1 MKPTTKA
8 DGRKPITNEALE
20 DAILAIQKNYGD
32 GSIMRLGDGVRA
44 PLDGISTG
52 SFGLDLCVGG
62 RGLPKGRVVEI
73 FGPESSGKTTLTL
86 HVIANAQKIGGVC
99 AFIDAEHALDPQYAR
114 RLGVD
119 LDSLLISQP
128 DHGEQALD
136 ITETLV
142 KSGAVDV
149 IVVDSVAALVPK
161 AEIEGEMGDSFV
173 GLQARLMS
181 QALRKLTA
189 LVAKSNTMLIFI
201 NQIREKIGV
210 MFGSPET
217 TTGGRALKFYSSV
230 RIDIRR
236 IGQIKDGEEPI
247 GARTKATVVK
257 NKMAPPFKKC
267 EFDILFN
274 EGINRLGEVLDIG
287 VEKGVIKRTG
297 TWVSYGETRLGQGR
311 DKARD
316 FLKENPQLAKEIEEQ
331 VAKVVMA
338 SVPGANQGTAP
349 AAAPAAGANGSGS
362 AAPQPQAARP
372 AGAAPTPAA
381 APAARGPSPVRPGAT
396 PVRPASAAS
405 DAGEDD

>member
-349 AAAPAAGANGSGS
+349 AAAPAAGTNGSGS

-372 AGAAPTPAA
+372 AGAAPTPAG

>member
-119 LDSLLISQP
+119 LDSMLISQP

-210 MFGSPET
+210 MLGSPET

-349 AAAPAAGANGSGS
+349 AAAPATGTNGSGS

-372 AGAAPTPAA
+372 AGAAPTPAG

-396 PVRPASAAS
+396 PVRPASAAR

>member
-1 MKPTTKA
+1 MKSKA
-8 DGRKPITNEALE
+8 ANRAGDGKASKQEAMKAEALS
-20 DAILAIQKNYGD
+20 DALASIHKSYGD
-32 GSIMRLGDGVRA
+32 GSIMRMGEQTVA
-44 PLDGISTG
+44 PIDGISTG
-52 SFGLDLCVGG
+52 SLGLDLATGG
-62 RGLPKGRVVEI
+62 KGFPRGRVIEVY
-73 FGPESSGKTTLTL
+73 GPESSGKTTLTL
-86 HVIANAQKIGGVC
+86 HVVANCQKMGGTC

-136 ITETLV
+136 ICETLA
-142 KSGAVDV
+142 KSGAIDLVV
-149 IVVDSVAALVPK
+149 IDSVAALVPK

-189 LVAKSNTMLIFI
+189 VTAKTNTTLIFI

-236 IGQIKDGEEPI
+236 IGQIKNGDMPV

-257 NKMAPPFKKC
+257 NKVAPPFRKT

-274 EGINRLGEVLDIG
+274 EGINRLGELLDLSVDQGI
-287 VEKGVIKRTG
+287 IRRSG
-297 TWVSYGETRLGQGR
+297 TWMSYGETRLGQGR
-311 DKARD
+311 ERARE
-316 FLKENPQLAKEIEEQ
+316 FLKENPEMAVEIE
-331 VAKVVMA
+331 AKLLDKMLPKPDQKKA
-338 SVPGANQGTAP
+338 DGDDAP
-349 AAAPAAGANGSGS
+349 DAAADKADAKPAGKQAKAAGA
-362 AAPQPQAARP
+362 
-372 AGAAPTPAA
+372 
-381 APAARGPSPVRPGAT
+381 
-396 PVRPASAAS
+396 
-405 DAGEDD
+405 